1 MTINTFE
8 KVLLLPKHEKITAS
22 IVWKSGAVTEKG
34 RITNEGKS
42 IFIYNRGSK
51 KYGTRIK
58 EGDFL
63 REIERIEIKEKRGS
77 EAERWLKSWK
87 KAEKM
92 LEESGLWSDVL
103 QNIKDGIEIGF
114 EKIVKAYRID
124 FGDLPKTEEGTYQEE
139 QKRKEQLIGEIDER
153 LKDLFIRWHMSR
165 PAVIKKMNFGYNNEA
180 ILEEIKQALKEK
192 KEYSASGR
200 NKYDI
205 SFNYSPEFNK
215 AWYSEEYRNCGNGHY
230 YLALN
235 ATHALFYEDD

>member
-1 MTINTFE
+1 MTNKTI
-8 KVLLLPKHEKITAS
+8 
-22 IVWKSGAVTEKG
+22 
-34 RITNEGKS
+34 RIQENIGKA
-42 IFIYNRGSK
+42 K
-51 KYGTRIK
+51 
-58 EGDFL
+58 
-63 REIERIEIKEKRGS
+63 IERIEIKEKRGS

-114 EKIVKAYRID
+114 EKIKKAYEID
-124 FGDLPKTEEGTYQEE
+124 FNLPKIEKETYQQERE
-139 QKRKEQLIGEIDER
+139 RETKLIKEIDER
-153 LKDLFIRWHMSR
+153 LEESFIRWTMSR

>member
-8 KVLLLPKHEKITAS
+8 KALLLPKYEKIMAS
-22 IVWKSGAVTEKG
+22 IVWKSGAVTEKC
-34 RITNEGKS
+34 RIMNEGKS

-103 QNIKDGIEIGF
+103 QNIKDGVEIGF
-114 EKIVKAYRID
+114 EKIKKAYEID
-124 FGDLPKTEEGTYQEE
+124 FNLLRIENETYQQERE
-139 QKRKEQLIGEIDER
+139 REKKLIKEIDER
-153 LKDLFIRWHMSR
+153 LEDVFIRWNMSC
-165 PAVIKKMNFGYNNEA
+165 PAEIKKMNFGDDNEV
-180 ILEEIKQALKEK
+180 ILKRIKQAMEEK
-192 KEYSASGR
+192 KEYTASGR

-205 SFNYSPEFNK
+205 SFDYSPEFNR

-235 ATHALFYEDD
+235 NTHALFYEDD